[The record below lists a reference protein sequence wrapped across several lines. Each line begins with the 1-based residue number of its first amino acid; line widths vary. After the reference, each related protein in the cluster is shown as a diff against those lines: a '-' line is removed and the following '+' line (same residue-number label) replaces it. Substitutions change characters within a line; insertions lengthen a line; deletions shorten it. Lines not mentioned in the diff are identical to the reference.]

1 MRLTPLALVVSALAL
16 LVAPAVAE
24 ASPSIRYGIQD
35 DAWLLAG
42 PGTLDSRLDR
52 LDRLGTQVVRFTIRW
67 DAVAAKKPA
76 QERDNEDPAYRWGV
90 LDELIKGL
98 RTRGI
103 RPVITLYGTPK
114 WANRGRQPNWAPTS
128 KATFAAFAYAAARRY
143 RWVNHWLVWNE
154 PNQRRLLPAR
164 RRASV
169 RGQLLNPAYPR
180 HPRRRRDAALVGGE
194 A

>member
-1 MRLTPLALVVSALAL
+1 MRLAPLALVVSALAL

-52 LDRLGTQVVRFTIRW
+52 LDQLGAEVVRFTIRW

-76 QERDNEDPAYRWGV
+76 SPRNNEDPAYQWGA
-90 LDELIKGL
+90 LDDVIRGL
-98 RTRGI
+98 RTRGM

-114 WANRGRQPNWAPTS
+114 WANRGRRPNWAPTS
-128 KATFAAFAYAAARRY
+128 RTTFAAFAYAAAKRY
-143 RWVNHWLVWNE
+143 GRWVDH
-154 PNQRRLLPAR
+154 
-164 RRASV
+164 
-169 RGQLLNPAYPR
+169 
-180 HPRRRRDAALVGGE
+180 
-194 A
+194 